1 MKNFLSKYYLA
12 LCGTGLL
19 FALCLGVTTYT
30 GCAKEADAQE
40 VAPGRA
46 EVIIET
52 AKSMVM
58 PPVVGEAQEVETFD
72 VEVTRWEPKTYIEKR
87 TRRRAL
93 PVFQTERR
101 NGEQR
106 GAEWVEDPAPVVETV
121 EVETV
126 EVETVAQSGARLMTA
141 PRVVRERRNRAGEVI
156 RSVQR
161 NDNFITV
168 DGYTGTGAPSS
179 VVMQA
184 DKPGE
189 TFGGVQVGLI
199 NRNNQPFS
207 NAVIDRDEN
216 VRFNG
221 PNAQRLNSVQA
232 DVDGDFGSTEQEQE
246 SVSPIRGLIQRRNG
260 GGSRRR
266 LFRG

>member
-1 MKNFLSKYYLA
+1 MKFPKIVEEHYTA
-12 LCGTGLL
+12 FCL
-19 FALCLGVTTYT
+19 FVVCASAALGVATYT

-40 VAPGRA
+40 VERV
-46 EVIIET
+46 EVVKE
-52 AKSMVM
+52 KLQEMVM
-58 PPVVGEAQEVETFD
+58 PPVVGEAEQVETFD

-101 NGEQR
+101 PAELR
-106 GAEWVEDPAPVVETV
+106 GSEWIEDAAPVAVMESETV
-121 EVETV
+121 TEFVEASPQIMSV
-126 EVETVAQSGARLMTA
+126 
-141 PRVVRERRNRAGEVI
+141 PRVIKETKNRKGETRRR
-156 RSVQR
+156 VQR
-161 NDNFITV
+161 NDNFIAV
-168 DGYTGTGAPSS
+168 DGYTGTGQPSI
-179 VVMQA
+179 VQA

-232 DVDGDFGSTEQEQE
+232 DVDGDFGSEEQDQE
-246 SVSPIRGLIQRRNG
+246 NTGVIRGLLQRRNEG
-260 GGSRRR
+260 GRGRR